1 MEETA
6 RRPLDVRLRVLLGR
20 VDTQAGAVWLL
31 GFLLVVYLGLE
42 GGGYGPVLRN
52 QLGIAVWWGVLLGLG
67 VGALPVRRLRRGSWV
82 AIGLLAAYVAWVALS
97 ATWST
102 AAGNTFEDLGRVST
116 YLGIFVLAVSI
127 RGRSGARR
135 MVAAVGSGIFV
146 LIAAGLLSRLHPAWF
161 PSATEPLNLLTTER
175 NRLSYPLGYWNG
187 VAELAAIGAPLLLYL
202 AGSGRRVVTQALATA
217 ALPALGL
224 AVYFTFSR
232 TGAAAAAVGVVAFI
246 ALSSDR
252 IPRVLT
258 TLVASAGTAIL
269 IAGAHQRHALN
280 AGLESSLAHHQGN
293 QLLAMTLV
301 VCVGAGLIQA
311 SIAIALKQGKRPRWS
326 QVTRNQSLAFL
337 GGAAVT
343 VVVIGVA
350 IGGPGKVSHGW
361 NEFKNSGGSPTG
373 AARFG
378 SFSSSGRWDYWKQAV
393 AEFESAPLVGK
404 GSGSFEAWWAQHR
417 GNNGGFVRDAHSLYL
432 ELLAELG
439 IVGFALLVGFFAW
452 IVIVGLIRYS
462 SATQSRR
469 SQLAAAMAGCVA
481 FLVGAGFDW
490 SWELAVIPISF
501 LLLASVIVTAGD
513 RSRRGTPPVKFRV
526 VGCLAAIVAM
536 VAIGIPLATAHSLQ
550 ASQAAVREGN
560 LEAALHGANDARS
573 VEPFAAAPR
582 IQQALVQER
591 LGNLAAAERAAHS
604 AVAREPYEWRSWV
617 ILSRLQAERG
627 KISASIDSYRKA
639 RSLNPHSALFR
650 E

>member
-1 MEETA
+1 MEGTA
-6 RRPLDVRLRVLLGR
+6 RLPLDARLRGLIQRL
-20 VDTQAGAVWLL
+20 DPQAGAVWML

-67 VGALPVRRLRRGSWV
+67 VGALPVRRLRRSAWV
-82 AIGLLAAYVAWVALS
+82 AIGLLAGYVAWVALS

-102 AAGNTFEDLGRVST
+102 AAGNSFEDLGRVST
-116 YLGIFVLAVSI
+116 YLAIFVLAVSI

-135 MVAAVGSGIFV
+135 MVTAVGSGIFV
-146 LIAAGLLSRLHPAWF
+146 IVVAGLLSRLHPAWF
-161 PSATEPLNLLTTER
+161 PGATEPLQLLTTEQ

-187 VAELAAIGAPLLLYL
+187 VAELAAIGVPLLLYL
-202 AGSGRRVVTQALATA
+202 AGSARHAVTQALAAA

-232 TGAAAAAVGVVAFI
+232 TGAAAAVVGVIAFI
-246 ALSSDR
+246 ALSGDR
-252 IPRVLT
+252 IPRLLT
-258 TLVASAGTAIL
+258 ALVAGAGAAIL

-280 AGLESSLAHHQGN
+280 AGLETSLAHHQGN
-293 QLLAMTLV
+293 QLLAMALV
-301 VCVGAGLIQA
+301 VCAGVGLVQA
-311 SIAIALKQGKRPRWS
+311 AIAIALKQGKRPPWS
-326 QVTRNQSLAFL
+326 EVNRRQSVAFL
-337 GGAAVT
+337 GGAVVV

-350 IGGPGKVSHGW
+350 IGGPGKVSHAW

-373 AARFG
+373 AGRFG

-393 AEFESAPLVGK
+393 AEFESAPVVGK
-404 GSGSFEAWWAQHR
+404 GSGSYEVWWAQHR
-417 GNNGGFVRDAHSLYL
+417 GTNGGFVRDAHSLYL

-462 SATQSRR
+462 SATQSHR

-490 SWELAVIPISF
+490 SWEIAVIPISF

-513 RSRRGTPPVKFRV
+513 RSRRGAPPVKFRV
-526 VGCLAAIVAM
+526 VACVAVIVGM
-536 VAIGIPLATAHSLQ
+536 VAIGLPLATAHSLQ
-550 ASQAAVREGN
+550 ASQAAAREGN
-560 LEAALHGANDARS
+560 FEAALHNADDAQS

-582 IQQALVQER
+582 LQLALVQER
-591 LGNLAAAERAAHS
+591 LGNLAAAERAAHA

-627 KISASIDSYRKA
+627 KVSASIDSYRKA
-639 RSLNPHSALFR
+639 RSLNPQSALFR

>member
-1 MEETA
+1 MEGTA
-6 RRPLDVRLRVLLGR
+6 RLPLDARLRTLFGR
-20 VDTQAGAVWLL
+20 LDLQAAAVWLL
-31 GFLLVVYLGLE
+31 GFLLIIYLGLE

-67 VGALPVRRLRRGSWV
+67 VGALPVRKLRRGSWV
-82 AIGLLAAYVAWVALS
+82 AIGLLSAYVAWVALS

-102 AAGNTFEDLGRVST
+102 VPGSTFEDLGRVST
-116 YLGIFVLAVSI
+116 YLAIFVLAVSI

-135 MVAAVGSGIFV
+135 MVAAVGCGIFV
-146 LIAAGLLSRLHPAWF
+146 VIAAGLLSRLHPAWF
-161 PSATEPLNLLTTER
+161 PGATEQLKLLTTER

-202 AGSGRRVVTQALATA
+202 AGSARHVVTQALAAA

-232 TGAAAAAVGVVAFI
+232 TGAAAAVVGVVAFI
-246 ALSSDR
+246 ALAGDR
-252 IPRVLT
+252 LPRLLT
-258 TLVASAGTAIL
+258 ALVGSAGAAIL

-293 QLLAMTLV
+293 QLLAMALV

-311 SIAIALKQGKRPRWS
+311 SIAIVLKQGRRPRW
-326 QVTRNQSLAFL
+326 TRVDRRQSIAIL
-337 GGAAVT
+337 GSAAV
-343 VVVIGVA
+343 VVVLVGVA
-350 IGGPGKVSHGW
+350 VGGPGKVSHAW
-361 NEFKNSGGSPTG
+361 SEFKNSGGSPTG
-373 AARFG
+373 AGRFG

-393 AEFESAPLVGK
+393 DEFESAPLVGK

-417 GNNGGFVRDAHSLYL
+417 GANGGFVRDAHSLYL

-452 IVIVGLIRYS
+452 ILIVGLIRYS

-469 SQLAAAMAGCVA
+469 SQLAAAMAGCIA
-481 FLVGAGFDW
+481 FMVGAGFDW
-490 SWELAVIPISF
+490 SWEIAVIPISF

-513 RSRRGTPPVKFRV
+513 RSRRSAPPVKFRV
-526 VGCLAAIVAM
+526 LGGA
-536 VAIGIPLATAHSLQ
+536 VAIIAMIAIGVPLATAHSLQ
-550 ASQAAVREGN
+550 ASQAAAREGN
-560 LEAALHGANDARS
+560 LEAALHNATDAQS
-573 VEPFAAAPR
+573 VEPFAGAPR
-582 IQQALVQER
+582 LQQALVQER
-591 LGNLAAAERAAHS
+591 LGDLAAAERDARA
-604 AVAREPYEWRSWV
+604 AVAREPDEWRSWV

-627 KISASIDSYRKA
+627 RISPSIDSYRRA
-639 RSLNPHSALFR
+639 RALNPHSALFR